1 MSFNMQVEMTQN
13 RRSQFYEKSTRA
25 HICAL
30 QVVPVILD
38 LITKISVVRVY
49 FPKDLRSLDSRM
61 SVLKSV
67 QEVQKRFPDG
77 VPLLDPIEDMGI
89 KDKGLKETVKVRSLW
104 KKGVNVIFSTWIKS
118 EIHAFPKSVKYT
130 KENGMSR
137 EFNF

>member
-1 MSFNMQVEMTQN
+1 MCSNLYAEMTRN
-13 RRSQFYEKSTRA
+13 RLSQSYEKITRV
-25 HICAL
+25 HMYAL

-49 FPKDLRSLDSRM
+49 FPKDLRSLDSRL

-89 KDKGLKETVKVRSLW
+89 KDKGLKETVKV
-104 KKGVNVIFSTWIKS
+104 
-118 EIHAFPKSVKYT
+118 
-130 KENGMSR
+130 
-137 EFNF
+137 